1 MKHAEEPPTWEDAL
15 DQIEEAPVFVESEPG
30 DYMALAGRQSEV
42 LKLAKEVLQGHH
54 GRGEARMAALG
65 DMYVP
70 VMEEVL
76 RIRMQGGAQ

>member
-1 MKHAEEPPTWEDAL
+1 MKHTEEPTTWEDVL
-15 DQIEEAPVFVESEPG
+15 DQIEEAPAFVESEPG
-30 DYMALAGRQSEV
+30 DHMALAGRQSEV

>member
-1 MKHAEEPPTWEDAL
+1 MKHVEEPPTWEDAL

-42 LKLAKEVLQGHH
+42 HKLAKEVLQGHH

-76 RIRMQGGAQ
+76 RIRMQGGVQ